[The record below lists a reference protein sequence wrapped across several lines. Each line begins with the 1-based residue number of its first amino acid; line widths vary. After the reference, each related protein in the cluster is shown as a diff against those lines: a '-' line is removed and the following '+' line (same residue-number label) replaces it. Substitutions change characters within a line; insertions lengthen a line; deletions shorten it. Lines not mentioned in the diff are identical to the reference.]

1 MNILLANMAK
11 MVEDTGGLAK
21 VTSAFANE
29 MQRRGH
35 TVSLVYSDEKT
46 GRFYYPLNAG
56 IPAYDVCHYK
66 GQNIRFPWYLKVKRE
81 ILRMFSKQKSRTVNN
96 DFAERFLLQN
106 LKQAVEEVRPDI
118 IVSFQPAASKLL
130 LCDLQLTIPVIS
142 MSHGD
147 PEDYFHIYPKKEIPS
162 LIKSAV
168 CQVLLPSF
176 AQHIHNHLPEARTVV
191 IGNAIPQYA
200 AQAELDKPK
209 DRYTIVSVGRLTRN
223 HKRPHLLIEAFA
235 RLADNYPDWQAE
247 LWGDVDQR
255 AYYEELK
262 FMIKNKN
269 LQDRVF
275 LKGTSNAIP
284 NILQRCDIF
293 AFPSAY
299 EGFGL
304 ALGEAMSMGLP
315 AVGYKSCSAVNE
327 LIQDGVNGYLCE
339 EGPEDLAAKLDRLM
353 GDRALRARMG
363 QAARDSMKQYA
374 PEAIWDAWET
384 LLEKIAEK
392 EYDGLDQ
399 EASVRQQIH

>member
-1 MNILLANMAK
+1 MESDESMRILLANMAK

-35 TVSLVYSDEKT
+35 TVSLVYSDVRK
-46 GRFYYPLNAG
+46 GDFYYPLNPG
-56 IPAYDVCHYK
+56 IPAYDVCHFK
-66 GQNIRFPWYLKVKRE
+66 GQSIRFPWYLKAKRE
-81 ILRMFSKQKSRTVNN
+81 LLRTFSKQKARTVNN

-106 LKQAVEEVRPDI
+106 LKQTVEETGPDV
-118 IVSFQPAASKLL
+118 IVASQPAASKML
-130 LCDLQLTIPVIS
+130 LCDLELNVPVIT

-162 LIKSAV
+162 LEKSAV

-176 AQHIHNHLPEARTVV
+176 AQHIHNLLPRARTVV
-191 IGNAIPQYA
+191 IGNAIPRYEE
-200 AQAELDKPK
+200 QADLAGPK
-209 DRYTIVSVGRLTRN
+209 DSYTIVSVGRLTKN

-235 RLADNYPDWQAE
+235 GLADKYPDWQVE

-255 AYYEELK
+255 AFYEELK
-262 FMIKNKN
+262 FMIKSKN

-275 LKGTSNAIP
+275 LKGTSNEIP
-284 NILQRCDIF
+284 KILQRSDIF

-327 LIQDGVNGYLCE
+327 LIQDGVNGFLCE

-353 GDRALRARMG
+353 GDRALRVRMG
-363 QAARDSMKQYA
+363 QAARESMKQYA
-374 PEAIWDAWET
+374 PEAIWDAWEK
-384 LLEKIAEK
+384 LLEDVAAKK
-392 EYDGLDQ
+392 
-399 EASVRQQIH
+399 